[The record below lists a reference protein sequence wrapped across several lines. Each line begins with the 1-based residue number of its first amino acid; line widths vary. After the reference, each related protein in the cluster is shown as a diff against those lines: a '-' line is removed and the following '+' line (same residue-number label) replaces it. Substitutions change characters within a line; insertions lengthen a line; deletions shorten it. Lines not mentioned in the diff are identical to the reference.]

1 RSERSEA
8 DPVVILTVRDSEGN
22 TVRRIEGPVTKG
34 FHRVSWDLRYPSPQ
48 AVTSA
53 DASSTASGMLAQPGQ
68 YTVTMSKRID
78 GVVTELSAPQ
88 SFDVV
93 PLREGALPGASHADV
108 AAFFRAYENAVGRN
122 SVLDASLSEAMDTIT
137 KMEIALSRATG
148 GTGDLDSRIHDAK
161 QGLLNLRADV
171 YGPPARQE
179 PGERVAPTVGS
190 RLSVLDIGLV
200 TSTYGPTQTHKEQ
213 LQIVNEHL
221 AGFESTLSV
230 INESLTG
237 IRIALRDAGVL
248 FVE

>member
-1 RSERSEA
+1 MATSPKYGWRLPDLGDVA
-8 DPVVILTVRDSEGN
+8 DGPAAFSALAVDAENTIADKTVPTYTPTWTAAGTSQPTNPQSRGGWYRVQNGICDFAAQILFS
-22 TVRRIEGPVTKG
+22 
-34 FHRVSWDLRYPSPQ
+34 
-48 AVTSA
+48 
-53 DASSTASGMLAQPGQ
+53 SST
-68 YTVTMSKRID
+68 
-78 GVVTELSAPQ
+78 
-88 SFDVV
+88 
-93 PLREGALPGASHADV
+93 
-108 AAFFRAYENAVGRN
+108 
-122 SVLDASLSEAMDTIT
+122 
-137 KMEIALSRATG
+137 TG